1 MRKHRKLQNTP
12 QWRCKDPM
20 VGLLFPRKHYRYL
33 TIWQVFWLTL
43 STPSSHTTMAP
54 YSDVAD
60 WVSTLELTAAGLRRT
75 LTGFPLGVLFG
86 RPNRLQ
92 KYKKILY
99 HQILPGNRLLL
110 FSPFVPARS
119 TVATPSR
126 EPASRCARA
135 PSKTPRCRSSRT
147 SPTYALF
154 SSTSRSSCNSPL

>member
-1 MRKHRKLQNTP
+1 MAVQRFYGRAA
-12 QWRCKDPM
+12 
-20 VGLLFPRKHYRYL
+20 FPRKHYRYFV
-33 TIWQVFWLTL
+33 IWQVFWLTL

-92 KYKKILY
+92 KYKKKYFTPKILS
-99 HQILPGNRLLL
+99 GNHLLL

-119 TVATPSR
+119 TVATPSK
-126 EPASRCARA
+126 AQAGRCARA
-135 PSKTPRCRSSRT
+135 PSKTHACRSSRT
-147 SPTYALF
+147 SPTYALSF
-154 SSTSRSSCNSPL
+154 STSRSSYNSPL

>member
-1 MRKHRKLQNTP
+1 
-12 QWRCKDPM
+12 M

-60 WVSTLELTAAGLRRT
+60 WVSTLELTAAGLHRT

-92 KYKKILY
+92 KYKKKYFTQKYYPVI
-99 HQILPGNRLLL
+99 
-110 FSPFVPARS
+110 V
-119 TVATPSR
+119 
-126 EPASRCARA
+126 
-135 PSKTPRCRSSRT
+135 
-147 SPTYALF
+147 F
-154 SSTSRSSCNSPL
+154 SSFPPSFLRARLWLYPRRRRRADAHAPRRRPQDAGHPEPHRPTLFPPRPQGTAVTALCNNKNNGGRLT